1 MNYYG
6 NNSHSLNP
14 SCQFVCIN
22 ACFARCGNDLCTG
35 AKFLQWQKNL
45 MQLLEKGS
53 FTLSPWSQWLTMIK
67 LVPINFLD
75 GVLD

>member
-22 ACFARCGNDLCTG
+22 ACFARCGHDLCTG
-35 AKFLQWQKNL
+35 AKIFAMPEKLDAVIREGFIHSLALEPMVKN
-45 MQLLEKGS
+45 
-53 FTLSPWSQWLTMIK
+53 
-67 LVPINFLD
+67 D
-75 GVLD
+75 

>member
-1 MNYYG
+1 MAIIRTVWTRRA
-6 NNSHSLNP
+6 SLSALMHVLHVVVMIYAQVQN
-14 SCQFVCIN
+14 
-22 ACFARCGNDLCTG
+22 
-35 AKFLQWQKNL
+35 FLQCQKNL

-67 LVPINFLD
+67 LVPINLLD